1 MRLVC
6 SLELRPSPTMLT
18 LRAFCRLE
26 TAAATFEAL
35 RKEENFDLSLLGQ
48 SISLEADP
56 ETD

>member
-1 MRLVC
+1 
-6 SLELRPSPTMLT
+6 MLT